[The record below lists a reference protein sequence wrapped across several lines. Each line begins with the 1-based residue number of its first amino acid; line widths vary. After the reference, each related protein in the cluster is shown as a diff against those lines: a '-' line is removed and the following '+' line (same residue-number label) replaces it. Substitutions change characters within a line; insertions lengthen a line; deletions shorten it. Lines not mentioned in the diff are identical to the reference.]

1 MAAEVIGVPLRDGP
15 VCRGRPS
22 DAILVFVFTMYTRF
36 GLTECPYSFFTEATT
51 SAALAFGFF
60 FSTVRTA
67 SVLFFLGSERSVFDW
82 TGFLAIGYLV
92 TDIKRVRLSSRVLVY
107 LYLWP
112 MAPPECL
119 DRTAKDRNGELPVY
133 T

>member
-1 MAAEVIGVPLRDGP
+1 MAAEVIGMPLRDGP
-15 VCRGRPS
+15 VCLGRPS

-67 SVLFFLGSERSVFDW
+67 SVLFFLGSERSDFDW

-92 TDIKRVRLSSRVLVY
+92 TDIKRVRLSSRVL
-107 LYLWP
+107 
-112 MAPPECL
+112 E
-119 DRTAKDRNGELPVY
+119 PV
-133 T
+133 TNLLSDS